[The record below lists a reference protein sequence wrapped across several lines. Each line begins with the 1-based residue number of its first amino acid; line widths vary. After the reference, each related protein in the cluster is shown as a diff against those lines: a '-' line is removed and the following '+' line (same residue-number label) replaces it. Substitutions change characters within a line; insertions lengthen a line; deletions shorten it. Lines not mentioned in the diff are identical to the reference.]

1 MSEHEIKCPIWDTSA
16 KMIPILGRFHPIID
30 SPRAGGRYDIEE
42 WALVSMKLNS
52 QQLDDATKAHLTS
65 WLIEQRD
72 QGVEYP
78 LITLD
83 TIEYAKQRRDLPI
96 YKRLDRFLRYLSH
109 MESYPGCIFSWRE
122 IDPQRAQAW
131 SESKIIES
139 LSSPEW
145 LGAQTIGT
153 RKIAALEEIKFFLTS
168 LRERGWINF
177 AGSNIHAPDAEF
189 NLTVS
194 GHAHLEELE
203 RVVTD
208 SSQAFVA
215 MWFDSSM
222 ENVWKAG
229 IEPGIRDAGYQPFRI
244 DRKELSNKIDDEIIA
259 EIRRS
264 RFVVCD
270 VTCELIK
277 HNGEQTAIHRGSVYY
292 EAGFAHGLGIHVI
305 FTCRKDVLEKIAFD
319 TRQYPHIV
327 WETPET
333 LRRDLANRIAAV
345 IGDGPLPKPQQ

>member
-1 MSEHEIKCPIWDTSA
+1 MSEHDIKCPIWDTPA
-16 KMIPILGRFHPIID
+16 KMILEIGKLRDIID
-30 SPRAGGRYDIEE
+30 SPRAGGKYVIEG
-42 WALVSMKLNS
+42 WVLASMKLNI
-52 QQLDDATKAHLTS
+52 QQPDDATKAHLTS

-78 LITLD
+78 PITLE
-83 TIEYAKQRRDLPI
+83 TIKYAKQRRDLPI
-96 YKRLDRFLRYLSH
+96 YARADRFLRYLSSL
-109 MESYPGCIFSWRE
+109 EPSVGRQFQLELQDTEYPE
-122 IDPQRAQAW
+122 VLMNMQAFA
-131 SESKIIES
+131 ESK
-139 LSSPEW
+139 LK
-145 LGAQTIGT
+145 GT
-153 RKIAALEEIKFFLTS
+153 AKGGIHEIVTFDAYLEEK
-168 LRERGWINF
+168 GWIQKGLRF
-177 AGSNIHAPDAEF
+177 GLYQIAVEGY
-189 NLTVS
+189 
-194 GHAHLEELE
+194 AHLEELE
-203 RVVTD
+203 RRGSD

-215 MWFDSSM
+215 MWFDPSM
-222 ENVWKAG
+222 ENAWKEG
-229 IEPGIRDAGYQPFRI
+229 IACGIRDAGYKPFRI

-264 RFVVCD
+264 RFIVCD

-277 HNGEQTAIHRGSVYY
+277 HNDEPTAIHRGSVYY
-292 EAGFAHGLGIHVI
+292 EAGFAYGLGIHVI